1 MFRVYVTVLMIL
13 MGVQTA
19 FAKDFPGPDKS
30 RERFEI
36 VTLWKMMD
44 AIDVDQPTADKIMS
58 IHKKFNGERK
68 TLHKSMEKDYQGLK
82 EKLAQ
87 TKDPQD
93 QELAKIVDDIKQK
106 KRQMENLRHSEYDE
120 VAKLLTVKQRAEL
133 LLFFRDFKKEMR
145 GMMRQPGAP
154 DRMGPPMP
162 GQMPGRMPPPP
173 HGQPRPEGDDM
184 E

>member
-30 RERFEI
+30 REHFEI

-44 AIDVDQPTADKIMS
+44 AIDVDQPTADKIMG
-58 IHKKFNGERK
+58 IHNKFNGERK

-82 EKLAQ
+82 EKLAE

-133 LLFFRDFKKEMR
+133 LLFFKDFKKEMR
-145 GMMRQPGAP
+145 GMMRQPG
-154 DRMGPPMP
+154 PPMDRHAPRP
-162 GQMPGRMPPPP
+162 GPGHMPPPP
-173 HGQPRPEGDDM
+173 HGQGPPEGDMDG